1 MYLWVFLF
9 SLFVC
14 AFTWPLVGY
23 ITRGIAIVMSIWALK
38 LLIESIING
47 WQF

>member
-1 MYLWVFLF
+1 MYFWVFLF

-23 ITRGIAIVMSIWALK
+23 ITRLLAIAMSLWALK
-38 LLIESIING
+38 LFIESILKG
-47 WQF
+47 WSI